1 MLADSL
7 PDVRSAVTVRPMSR
21 GDLCFAASLHRQC
34 LAHGFFPAL
43 GPRFLR
49 SYLKTYTSGHLAVA
63 FVAQL
68 DGAAVGFLVG
78 ALDGPAHLRGVVR
91 RHGLELAT
99 RGVIALALRPRL
111 AWRFVRTRGRR
122 YVAGVGHLARRSRRG
137 TPVVVIPSTGAVLNH
152 LAVVPAARG
161 EQVGTAL
168 VDAFLEWARRQGV
181 ADARLNTRSGDAGA
195 GGFYER
201 LSWRPAATFVDRDGL
216 AWTRYRIDLG

>member
-1 MLADSL
+1 
-7 PDVRSAVTVRPMSR
+7 MSG
-21 GDLCFAASLHRQC
+21 GDLCFAAGLHRQC
-34 LAHGFFPAL
+34 LAHGLFPAL

-78 ALDGPAHLRGVVR
+78 ALDGPAHLHGVVR
-91 RHGLELAT
+91 HHGLELAT
-99 RGVIALALRPRL
+99 RGVIALALRPPL

-122 YVAGVGHLARRSRRG
+122 YVAGVSRLARRSRRG
-137 TPVVVIPSTGAVLNH
+137 APVVVSPSTGAVLNH
-152 LAVVPAARG
+152 VAVVPAARG

-168 VDAFLEWARRQGV
+168 VTAFLDRVRNEDV
-181 ADARLNTRSGDAGA
+181 ATARLDTRFGDAGA

-201 LSWRPAATFVDRDGL
+201 LGWRPAATFVDRDGL
-216 AWTRYRIDLG
+216 EWTRYRIDLG